1 MRKTTRYA
9 ASLALGVAM
18 SMSITPAAQ
27 AIIRAPLAQAD
38 DQMSRNVAFL
48 DGGQCTGTLIDK
60 DWVVTAKHC
69 IDYPGGMGGAIK
81 PGSTVDI
88 GPDMGNFERRT
99 VAQTHVFPDPDP
111 KAVVKYDLAL
121 LKLDKPS
128 TITPAKVYDGTS
140 PVSDGSRTRSYGFGT
155 PVSYRNSSGKSVSAY
170 NKKISFQTGKIT
182 NPSQIPDKD
191 RLDFMEAPPG
201 HIIYS
206 KLDGTS
212 RTVPGDSGGPLFLA
226 DGRLYGVLFGSL
238 RNYEDMERHSN
249 SMYSPLYVGMDWIEK
264 TTGVDFTNKERNIS
278 IQKKIDSDP
287 YKFKTPTKDDY
298 ANTVED
304 ETTGL
309 KIQTYL
315 NLLDNQPELT
325 KGLEDPRKLPYP
337 DPNGKKR
344 DPSPTD
350 SDIRAGDDKI
360 PTGENPK
367 PTSTS
372 KDKPTTTKEEPKP
385 STPKDKPTTTSK
397 EEPKPSTPKDKPTST
412 SKEEPKP
419 STPKDKPTSTSKE
432 EPKPSTPKDKP
443 TSTSKEDPKPTS
455 SSEDTKPSTGK
466 DVEPSTSPEDTKT
479 SSEPT
484 NSTSGVEETTSTETT
499 QDSASATLPEDVAT
513 TSTSKSAPT
522 TDGDSMEPTS
532 TSDSTSKNKPTT
544 SSSETE
550 TSETETSE
558 TSTVESPSTT
568 DSQDLEDKIK
578 DATGIG
584 SKNADMD
591 ADAKKERDNKMKNSQ
606 VSGPS
611 KIDKIHDATG
621 LGSPSAVMSSSP
633 VAGPVVDTGGEVEKE
648 GLFAKIK
655 HFLFG

>member
-27 AIIRAPLAQAD
+27 AIIRAPLAQAN

-88 GPDMGNFERRT
+88 GPDMGSFERRT
-99 VAQTHVFPDPDP
+99 VAQTHVFPDADP
-111 KAVVKYDLAL
+111 NAVVKYDLAL

-140 PVSDGSRTRSYGFGT
+140 AVSDGSRTRSYGFGT
-155 PVSYRNSSGKSVSAY
+155 PVSYRNSSGKSVRAY
-170 NKKISFQTGKIT
+170 NKKVAFQTGKIT
-182 NPSQIPDKD
+182 NPSQIPDRD
-191 RLDFMEAPPG
+191 RLDFMEAAPG

-206 KLDGTS
+206 SLDGTS

-226 DGRLYGVLFGSL
+226 DGRLYGVLFGSM

-249 SMYSPLYVGMDWIEK
+249 SMYSPLYVGMDWIKK
-264 TTGVDFTNKERNIS
+264 TTGIDFTNKERNIS

-287 YKFKTPTKDDY
+287 YKFKAPTKDDY
-298 ANTVED
+298 ANTIED

-315 NLLDNQPELT
+315 SLLDSQPELT
-325 KGLEDPRKLPYP
+325 KGIEDPRKLPYP

-344 DPSPTD
+344 DPSPFD
-350 SDIRAGDDKI
+350 SDIREGDDKI

-372 KDKPTTTKEEPKP
+372 KDKPTTT
-385 STPKDKPTTTSK
+385 
-397 EEPKPSTPKDKPTST
+397 
-412 SKEEPKP
+412 KEEPKP

-466 DVEPSTSPEDTKT
+466 DSEPSTSPEDTAKP
-479 SSEPT
+479 SEPT

-522 TDGDSMEPTS
+522 KDGDSMETTS

-544 SSSETE
+544 SSSDTE
-550 TSETETSE
+550 NSE
-558 TSTVESPSTT
+558 TSTVETSPTT

-591 ADAKKERDNKMKNSQ
+591 ADAKKERDDKMKNSQ

-611 KIDKIHDATG
+611 RIDKIHDATG
-621 LGSPSAVMSSSP
+621 LGLPGAAMSSSP
-633 VAGPVVDTGGEVEKE
+633 VAGPVVDTGGKVEKE
-648 GLFAKIK
+648 GFFERIK

>member
-1 MRKTTRYA
+1 MRKITRYA
-9 ASLALGVAM
+9 ASLALGVAL

-27 AIIRAPLAQAD
+27 AIIRAPLAQAN

-88 GPDMGNFERRT
+88 GPDMGNFERRK

-140 PVSDGSRTRSYGFGT
+140 AVSDGARTRSYGFST
-155 PVSYRNSSGKSVSAY
+155 PVSYRDSSGKSVHAY
-170 NKKISFQTGKIT
+170 NKKVSFQTGKIT
-182 NPSQIPDKD
+182 NPSKIPDRD
-191 RLDFMEAPPG
+191 RLDFMEAAPG

-206 KLDGTS
+206 SLDGTS

-226 DGRLYGVLFGSL
+226 DGRLYGVLFGSM

-249 SMYSPLYVGMDWIEK
+249 SMYSPLYVGMDWIKK
-264 TTGVDFTNKERNIS
+264 TTGIDFTNKERNIS

-360 PTGENPK
+360 PTGEDPK

-397 EEPKPSTPKDKPTST
+397 EEPKPSTPKDKPTTT

-419 STPKDKPTSTSKE
+419 STPKEDPTTTKEEPKPSAPKDKPTSTSKE
-432 EPKPSTPKDKP
+432 EPKP
-443 TSTSKEDPKPTS
+443 TS
-455 SSEDTKPSTGK
+455 STEDTKPSTGK
-466 DVEPSTSPEDTKT
+466 DTEPSTSPEDTKT

-484 NSTSGVEETTSTETT
+484 NSTSDVEETTSTETT
-499 QDSASATLPEDVAT
+499 QDSTSVTLPEDVAT

-550 TSETETSE
+550 TSET
-558 TSTVESPSTT
+558 STVESPSTT

-591 ADAKKERDNKMKNSQ
+591 ADVKKERDNKLKNKQ

-633 VAGPVVDTGGEVEKE
+633 VAGPVVDTGGKVEKE
-648 GLFAKIK
+648 GFFERIK